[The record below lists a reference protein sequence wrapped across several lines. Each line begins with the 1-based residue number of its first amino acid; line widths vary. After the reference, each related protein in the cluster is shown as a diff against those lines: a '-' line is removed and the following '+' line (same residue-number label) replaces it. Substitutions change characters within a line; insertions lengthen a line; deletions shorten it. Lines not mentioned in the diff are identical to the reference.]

1 MSIRTKCALLLI
13 AFEATLAGTI
23 LFTIFYTTNYFGD
36 AAESFSVSR
45 VTVEEIGRLRSAVLN
60 EKARLAAINDSQQD
74 RADLGN
80 SEKQISR
87 LVANL
92 GAALPANDRQQLQSL
107 NERRRASVR
116 YALDHDDA
124 PQAAE
129 QTADVHHEFDQFL
142 GALESSTWNS
152 VRLAVDRTTEAQ
164 WTTAIVLTATMTL
177 GALLGI
183 AGVWLVR
190 RWVLLPVQDLKHA
203 ADELGRG
210 RRDNPATVRSA
221 DELGQLAQ
229 TFNRMAADLSVME
242 KRLVQRERLAAMG
255 ELVSYITHNIRN
267 PLAGI
272 QSSAEITCQH
282 APADSPI
289 VEQQRNII
297 RAIERFLR
305 WLRQI
310 EHACGGPLDL
320 NVQPTDIHELID
332 AVVSVFRPMSD
343 QEDIR
348 IEAHPNGAPSAVP
361 LDARQFE
368 QALTAVVGNAIEAVG
383 AKGRVSIDVTS
394 APDTDRWQL
403 SVTDTGPGI
412 PADVRV
418 HVFEPTFSTKR
429 HGHGLG
435 LALARKIAEL
445 HGGELEC
452 ADNPDGGALFR
463 FIMPTEPQEVTRND
477 ADSDRR

>member
-23 LFTIFYTTNYFGD
+23 LFTLFYTTVYFGN
-36 AAESFSVSR
+36 AADSFSVSR
-45 VTVEEIGRLRSAVLN
+45 VRVEEIGRLRSAVQN
-60 EKARLAAINDSQQD
+60 EKARLFAADQSKQTQEELANSQ
-74 RADLGN
+74 R
-80 SEKQISR
+80 EISR

-92 GAALPANDRQQLQSL
+92 GAAMKNDERSALESL
-107 NERRRASVR
+107 NQRRRQSVQFAMKR
-116 YALDHDDA
+116 DGDDRA
-124 PQAAE
+124 QSGNAGIY
-129 QTADVHHEFDQFL
+129 HEFDQFL
-142 GALESSTWNS
+142 AALESKTWES

-164 WTTAIVLTATMTL
+164 WTTAIVLTITMTIGSFL
-177 GALLGI
+177 GVIGI
-183 AGVWLVR
+183 WLVR
-190 RWVLLPVQDLKHA
+190 RWVLVPVHDLKHA
-203 ADELGRG
+203 ADEMGRG
-210 RRDNPATVRSA
+210 RRDHPAKVSSS
-221 DELGQLAQ
+221 DELGQLALA
-229 TFNRMAADLSVME
+229 FNKMAADLSVME

-282 APADSPI
+282 AQPDSPI
-289 VEQQRNII
+289 IEQQRNII

-310 EHACGGPLDL
+310 EHACGGPLDIATES
-320 NVQPTDIHELID
+320 TDIHELID
-332 AVVSVFRPMSD
+332 AVVSIYRPMAEQD
-343 QEDIR
+343 DIR
-348 IEAHPNGAPSAVP
+348 LVAEHNGDPGSVP

-383 AKGRVSIDVTS
+383 KSGTVTIS
-394 APDTDRWQL
+394 VAMSPADKRWTL
-403 SVTDTGPGI
+403 SVFDTGPGV
-412 PADVRV
+412 PADVRN

-452 ADNPDGGALFR
+452 SDNPAGGAVFR
-463 FIMPTEPQEVTRND
+463 FIMPTEPQEVPPK
-477 ADSDRR
+477 